1 MVLGVVYISCSK
13 DNSLKIGKVENG
25 GSKAILFN
33 IPDDLH
39 YYYGNISFTD
49 DADLNYRTLSALTKE
64 KHQVILY
71 YSQRHDYLYV
81 ADAALDNPENVI
93 LMYSGESRYWKE
105 YTSTNNPYTPQTFN
119 TEHIYP
125 QSLLTSEE
133 AVSDLHHL
141 RVCDAAVNEER
152 LNYPY
157 MAANG
162 TYTLINGNSWYPGD
176 DWRGDVARMVLYLN
190 VRYQESFEKIGSL
203 ELFLQWNVVDPVS
216 DFERQ
221 RNRVIESA
229 QGNRNPFIDNPFL
242 ATIVWGGV
250 AAENKWE

>member
-1 MVLGVVYISCSK
+1 MNVSTVDSASSKTIS
-13 DNSLKIGKVENG
+13 
-25 GSKAILFN
+25 FN
-33 IPDDLH
+33 IPADLN
-39 YYYGNISFTD
+39 YYYANISFTD
-49 DADLNYRTLSALTKE
+49 DADLNYRTLSTLTKE

-71 YSQRHDYLYV
+71 YSQRHDYLYA
-81 ADAALDNPENVI
+81 ADEAVDNPENVI
-93 LMYSGESRYWKE
+93 LMYSGESRFWQE

-125 QSLLTSEE
+125 QSRLTSEE

-141 RVCDAAVNEER
+141 RVCDAVVNEER
-152 LNYPY
+152 LNYPFT
-157 MAANG
+157 AGNG
-162 TYTLINGNSWYPGD
+162 TYKLINGNSWYPGD

-190 VRYQESFEKIGSL
+190 IRYQETFEKVGSL
-203 ELFLQWNVVDPVS
+203 ELFLQWNVADPVS
-216 DFERQ
+216 DFEIQ

-242 ATIVWGGV
+242 ATIVWGGA